1 MKNFPSIPGN
11 SEAPGLEV
19 INQTGEGIP
28 VGDLLLK
35 EILQHME
42 KRFGVRFQ
50 MIELVY
56 VDENE
61 IVRINREFLGKEY
74 VIDIITFPFHDPA
87 STEIEGTLFC
97 CAPRIVEQSREL
109 GTESRQ
115 EFYRI
120 FIHGMLHLCGFDDAT
135 PGEKEKMS
143 ELENDFLDKI
153 NL

>member
-35 EILQHME
+35 EILQHMG

-61 IVRINREFLGKEY
+61 IVRINRVILGKEN
-74 VIDIITFPFHDPA
+74 VTVIITFAIHHSA
-87 STEIEGTLFC
+87 STEIEGSLFC
-97 CAPRIVEQSREL
+97 CAPLIVHHSQVL
-109 GTESRQ
+109 VTERRQ
-115 EFYRI
+115 EF
-120 FIHGMLHLCGFDDAT
+120 L
-135 PGEKEKMS
+135 
-143 ELENDFLDKI
+143 
-153 NL
+153 

>member
-74 VIDIITFPFHDPA
+74 VTDIITFPFHDPA
-87 STEIEGTLFC
+87 STAIEGTLCC
-97 CAPRIVEQSREL
+97 CAPRVVERSRAL
-109 GTESRQ
+109 GPESRQ
-115 EFYRI
+115 RCYRI
-120 FIHGMLHLCGFDDAT
+120 F
-135 PGEKEKMS
+135 
-143 ELENDFLDKI
+143 
-153 NL
+153 

>member
-74 VIDIITFPFHDPA
+74 VTDIITLDRK
-87 STEIEGTLFC
+87 STRLNSSHVAISYAVFC
-97 CAPRIVEQSREL
+97 L
-109 GTESRQ
+109 
-115 EFYRI
+115 
-120 FIHGMLHLCGFDDAT
+120 
-135 PGEKEKMS
+135 K
-143 ELENDFLDKI
+143 
-153 NL
+153 